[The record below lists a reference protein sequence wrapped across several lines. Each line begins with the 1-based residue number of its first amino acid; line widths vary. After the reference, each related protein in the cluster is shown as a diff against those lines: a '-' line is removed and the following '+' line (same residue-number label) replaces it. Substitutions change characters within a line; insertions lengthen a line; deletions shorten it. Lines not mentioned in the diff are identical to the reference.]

1 MSVYIGE
8 LHTEVLPAGSGG
20 PPARARGEGSGSG
33 SGGRWAAADRHRE
46 DTERAAWLAARTAAE
61 GFDD

>member
-8 LHTEVLPAGSGG
+8 LHTEVVPAGSASPPGGG
-20 PPARARGEGSGSG
+20 P
-33 SGGRWAAADRHRE
+33 GGTGGTGGVHAAAERHQE
-46 DTERAAWLAARTAAE
+46 ACEHAAWLAARVAAE

>member
-8 LHTEVLPAGSGG
+8 LHTEVVPAGSGG
-20 PPARARGEGSGSG
+20 PPAPAPALGSGAA
-33 SGGRWAAADRHRE
+33 GRWAAAEQHRE
-46 DTERAAWLAARTAAE
+46 ACERAAWLAARTAAE

>member
-8 LHTEVLPAGSGG
+8 LHTEVVPAGGAA
-20 PPARARGEGSGSG
+20 PPAAAADGT
-33 SGGRWAAADRHRE
+33 GGRWAAAEHHRE
-46 DTERAAWLAARTAAE
+46 ACERAAWLAARVAAE

>member
-8 LHTEVLPAGSGG
+8 LHTDVVPAAGG
-20 PPARARGEGSGSG
+20 AAPAAAGPDRA
-33 SGGRWAAADRHRE
+33 GGRWAAAEHHRE
-46 DTERAAWLAARTAAE
+46 ACERAAWLADRVAAE

>member
-8 LHTEVLPAGSGG
+8 LHTDVVPAGSGG
-20 PPARARGEGSGSG
+20 PPAPAPAPGSAA
-33 SGGRWAAADRHRE
+33 GGRWAAAELHRE
-46 DTERAAWLAARTAAE
+46 ACERAARLAARIAAE

>member
-8 LHTEVLPAGSGG
+8 LHTDVVPAGGAA
-20 PPARARGEGSGSG
+20 PPAAAA
-33 SGGRWAAADRHRE
+33 GGAGGKWAAAEHHRE
-46 DTERAAWLAARTAAE
+46 ACERAAWLAARVAAE

>member
-8 LHTEVLPAGSGG
+8 LHTDVVPAGGAAPPSAADKPGG
-20 PPARARGEGSGSG
+20 K
-33 SGGRWAAADRHRE
+33 WAAAEHHRE
-46 DTERAAWLAARTAAE
+46 ACERAAWLAARVAAE

>member
-8 LHTEVLPAGSGG
+8 LHTEVVPTGGSGPPTPGRAGAAG
-20 PPARARGEGSGSG
+20 P
-33 SGGRWAAADRHRE
+33 GGKWAAAERHQE
-46 DTERAAWLAARTAAE
+46 AVERAAWLAARTAAE

>member
-8 LHTEVLPAGSGG
+8 LHTDVVPAAGG
-20 PPARARGEGSGSG
+20 AAPPAAGPDRA
-33 SGGRWAAADRHRE
+33 GGRWAAAEHHRE
-46 DTERAAWLAARTAAE
+46 ACERAAWLAARVAAE

>member
-8 LHTEVLPAGSGG
+8 LHTEVVPAGGSAP
-20 PPARARGEGSGSG
+20 PPAGPDGPA
-33 SGGRWAAADRHRE
+33 GRWAAAEHHRE
-46 DTERAAWLAARTAAE
+46 ACERAAWLAARVAAE

>member
-8 LHTEVLPAGSGG
+8 LHTDVVPTGG
-20 PPARARGEGSGSG
+20 AAPPAAGQDRA
-33 SGGRWAAADRHRE
+33 GGKWAAAEHHRE
-46 DTERAAWLAARTAAE
+46 ACERAAWLAARTAAE

>member
-8 LHTEVLPAGSGG
+8 LHTEVVPLGG
-20 PPARARGEGSGSG
+20 PSADDRGNQAQQGGSAAARALTES
-33 SGGRWAAADRHRE
+33 HRE
-46 DTERAAWLAARTAAE
+46 ARERADWLAARVAAE

>member
-8 LHTEVLPAGSGG
+8 LHTDVVPAAGG
-20 PPARARGEGSGSG
+20 TAPPAAGPDRA
-33 SGGRWAAADRHRE
+33 GGAWAAAEHHRE
-46 DTERAAWLAARTAAE
+46 ACERASWLATRVAAE

>member
-8 LHTEVLPAGSGG
+8 LHTEVVPAGSAG
-20 PPARARGEGSGSG
+20 PPAPARAGGAGP
-33 SGGRWAAADRHRE
+33 GGRWAAAERHRE
-46 DTERAAWLAARTAAE
+46 TVERAAWLAARTAAE